1 MVGGRVRS
9 ETSELVPVGIRGS
22 RDLVKWDSAYLVP
35 LCQRGIQ
42 DTQCVLTSLQVAH
55 RPVVPGNRLTLSI
68 IKPQS
73 GLEHIVDVER
83 DIPVGSRNQCCK
95 KNILLCLLRITAV
108 KPQAKRAGLKIH
120 DQKQDG
126 LSAGQGYHPPDARK
140 AHLGMKY
147 INKSRTRSLEHWQMQ
162 TAPKI

>member
-42 DTQCVLTSLQVAH
+42 DTQRVLTSLQVAH

-68 IKPQS
+68 IKPQGQRGQERLDGDHAPQLGRGRADGPQQG
-73 GLEHIVDVER
+73 GLGGALGHGERRHLRDHEDRQVD
-83 DIPVGSRNQCCK
+83 G
-95 KNILLCLLRITAV
+95 
-108 KPQAKRAGLKIH
+108 
-120 DQKQDG
+120 DQGEDQ
-126 LSAGQGYHPPDARK
+126 
-140 AHLGMKY
+140 
-147 INKSRTRSLEHWQMQ
+147 I
-162 TAPKI
+162 